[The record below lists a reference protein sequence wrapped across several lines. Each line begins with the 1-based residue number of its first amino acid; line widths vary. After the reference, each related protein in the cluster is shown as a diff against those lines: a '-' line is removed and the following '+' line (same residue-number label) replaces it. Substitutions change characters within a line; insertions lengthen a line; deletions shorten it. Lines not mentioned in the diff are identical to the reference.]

1 MSVLISGVTKKSI
14 ADKKGIRAGDVLISV
29 NGHEINDVL
38 DYSFYIKEEKLV
50 LALVSDSR
58 AKKVKIRKKEYDD
71 IGLEFETYLMDKQHH
86 CKNKC
91 VFCFIDQLPK
101 GMRDTLYFKD
111 DDSRLSF
118 LFGNYVTLTN
128 LTEHDVQ
135 RLIDM
140 HISPVNVSVHTMNPT
155 LRVEMMKNKHAGECL
170 SILKRLADAGIQLNT
185 QLVLCPGI
193 NDGKELEFSLNELE
207 KLRPAIQSIAAV
219 PVGLTKFRE
228 GLAKLRP
235 YTPEEAKAVIS
246 AVDAFGKRCL
256 EKYGTRLA
264 FCADEFYLK
273 AGLPIPDEEY
283 YEDYPQIENG
293 VGLWKDLEVSFFD
306 ALKNCRADKNT
317 ESRVSL
323 ITGTAA
329 YPLIKKLAAATEQK
343 FPNVKADVFEILNDF
358 FGHSITVAGLVT
370 GQDLIA
376 QLKNKDHAKRLII
389 PSVMLRSEEDM
400 FLDNVTKEDVQKAL
414 DVTLTVTPQSDGAE
428 LLYNILGE

>member
-1 MSVLISGVTKKSI
+1 MSVLINGVAKKSI

-38 DYSFYIKEEKLV
+38 DYSFYVKEEKLV
-50 LALVSDSR
+50 LALVSESR

-71 IGLEFETYLMDKQHH
+71 IGLEFETYLMDRQHH

-185 QLVLCPGI
+185 QLVLCPGL

-219 PVGLTKFRE
+219 PVGLTKFRK

-246 AVDAFGKRCL
+246 TVDAFGKKCL

-273 AGLPIPDEEY
+273 AALPIPDEEY

-306 ALKNCRADKNT
+306 ALENCEADKDT
-317 ESRVSL
+317 KSHVSL

-329 YPLIKKLAAATEQK
+329 YPLIKKLAAAAEQK

-376 QLKNKDHAKRLII
+376 QLKNKDYAKRLII

>member
-1 MSVLISGVTKKSI
+1 MSVQISGVAKKSI
-14 ADKKGIRAGDVLISV
+14 SDKKGIRAGDVLISV

-38 DYSFYIKEEKLV
+38 DYSFYIKEEKLT
-50 LALVSDSR
+50 LALISNSR
-58 AKKVKIRKKEYDD
+58 AKKIKLHKKEYDD
-71 IGLEFETYLMDKQHH
+71 IGLEFETYLMDKQHC

-101 GMRDTLYFKD
+101 GMRNTLYFKD

-155 LRVEMMKNKHAGECL
+155 LRVQMMKNKHAGECL

-193 NDGKELEFSLNELE
+193 NDGKELEYSLNELE

-228 GLAKLRP
+228 GLAELKP
-235 YTPEEAKAVIS
+235 YTPETAKDVIS
-246 AVDAFGKRCL
+246 IVDSFGKRCL
-256 EKYGTRLA
+256 EKHGTRLA

-306 ALKNCRADKNT
+306 ALETCGADKNT
-317 ESRVSL
+317 KSHVSL

-329 YPLIKKLAAATEQK
+329 YPLIKKLANAAEEK
-343 FPNVKADVFEILNDF
+343 YPNVRADVFEILNDF

-376 QLKNKDHAKRLII
+376 QLKGKEYAKKLII
-389 PSVMLRSEEDM
+389 PAVMLRSEEDM
-400 FLDNVTKEDVQKAL
+400 FLDNVTKEDVEKAL
-414 DVTLTVTPQSDGAE
+414 DVTLTVTPQSDGTE
-428 LLYNILGE
+428 LLYHILGE

>member
-1 MSVLISGVTKKSI
+1 MSVLIIGVTKRTP
-14 ADKKGIRAGDVLISV
+14 AEKKGVKPGDVLISV

-38 DYSFYIKEEKLV
+38 DYSFYIKEEKLT
-50 LALVSDSR
+50 LALISGGK
-58 AKKVKIRKKEYDD
+58 AKKIKLRKKEYDD
-71 IGLEFETYLMDKQHH
+71 IGLEFETYLMDKQHC

-91 VFCFIDQLPK
+91 IFCFIDQLPK

-135 RLIDM
+135 RLIEM
-140 HISPVNVSVHTMNPT
+140 HISPVNVSVHTMNPA
-155 LRVEMMKNKHAGECL
+155 LRVKMMKNPRSGECL

-228 GLAKLRP
+228 GLEKLQP
-235 YTPEEAKAVIS
+235 YTPETARDVIRI
-246 AVDAFGKRCL
+246 VDAFGEKCL

-273 AGLPIPDEEY
+273 AELPIPSEEY

-293 VGLWKDLEVSFFD
+293 VGLWKDLETSFFA
-306 ALKNCRADKNT
+306 ALESCEADEST

-323 ITGTAA
+323 VTGTAA
-329 YPLIKKLAAATEQK
+329 FPLIKKLAEAAEK
-343 FPNVKADVFEILNDF
+343 RFPNVRADVFEIQNDF
-358 FGHSITVAGLVT
+358 FGRSITVAGLVT

-376 QLKNKDHAKRLII
+376 QLKNKEHAKRLII